1 MIELSK
7 DTIIESI
14 KQIKSIV
21 SKIEAIDKNKL
32 RQSQLT
38 LIERRLIAMRL
49 SLQLLNAELEKISA
63 WSKSWGI
70 KDGSKISYT

>member
-63 WSKSWGI
+63 
-70 KDGSKISYT
+70 